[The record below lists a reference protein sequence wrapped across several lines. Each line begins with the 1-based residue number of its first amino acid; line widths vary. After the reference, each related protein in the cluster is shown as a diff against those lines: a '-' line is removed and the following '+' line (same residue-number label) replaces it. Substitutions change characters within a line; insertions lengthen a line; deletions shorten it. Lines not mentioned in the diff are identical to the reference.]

1 MLWTNGIQMKNRK
14 FSGFQLY
21 GVTFGTL
28 AFMSFAFLKWKRQ
41 RLKKARVSS
50 LVHKKLLWNFLR
62 FINAR
67 IPWRGYEGARF
78 IFLPCHF
85 KYQNN
90 LFFKRLISLF
100 SFYLKGSECDFL
112 HSKIRNSTNL
122 AQLTYLR
129 SQITDDNKSKY

>member
-1 MLWTNGIQMKNRK
+1 MLWTNQIQMKNRK

-28 AFMSFAFLKWKRQ
+28 AFMSLAFLKWKRQ
-41 RLKKARVSS
+41 RLKKARFCS
-50 LVHKKLLWNFLR
+50 LVHKKFLWNLGFEKIVR

-67 IPWRGYEGARF
+67 IPWQGYEGARF

-90 LFFKRLISLF
+90 LFFKRLNSLF
-100 SFYLKGSECDFL
+100 LFYLKGSECDFL

-122 AQLTYLR
+122 AQ
-129 SQITDDNKSKY
+129 